1 MTLMK
6 NVGDSIQIPCDAV
19 VFGKE
24 QTIFLLH
31 ENILALLQFN
41 MIGQAVISAYMMLV
55 LMYYFSFLFQFCMFQ
70 FCMFIFYLCRHLYT
84 EIREAKEL
92 DTFGFFHPGLTF
104 NLNEEFQSYVVE
116 RLREGN
122 DRIYFMSYNTK

>member
-19 VFGKE
+19 VFGKQ

-31 ENILALLQFN
+31 ENVLALLQFD

-55 LMYYFSFLFQFCMFQ
+55 FFSFLFQFCI
-70 FCMFIFYLCRHLYT
+70 CS
-84 EIREAKEL
+84 
-92 DTFGFFHPGLTF
+92 
-104 NLNEEFQSYVVE
+104 NLNVYILF
-116 RLREGN
+116 
-122 DRIYFMSYNTK
+122 I